1 MGCAI
6 ERVNPGS
13 EAAPPP
19 TKKSPGPP
27 KKELDPGINSRV
39 YNDRVKD
46 DPTQALSPAQLAGLT
61 GVSTDTLRYYER
73 KGLLKPVRNRSN
85 GYRRYPVGAAGKV
98 RLIRRALAI
107 GMTLDEISS
116 VIKVRDSGGSPCRRV
131 RDMVAAKL
139 RELEDTV
146 REVESVAAELRALI
160 RSWDSKL
167 AATQGGEQALLLE
180 SLPDSLLTS
189 QRIIRDLSSAR
200 NGRRNKKRK
209 EAIDET

>member
-1 MGCAI
+1 MNKSPSFL
-6 ERVNPGS
+6 RKQPL
-13 EAAPPP
+13 
-19 TKKSPGPP
+19 TKKEERQPSQ

-46 DPTQALSPAQLAGLT
+46 SPTQPETLLPAQLARLT

-107 GMTLDEISS
+107 GMTLDEISA
-116 VIKVRDSGGSPCRRV
+116 VIKVRDNGGAPCRRV
-131 RDMVAAKL
+131 REMAAAKL
-139 RELEDTV
+139 RELEDTA
-146 REVESVAAELRALI
+146 REIESVASELRSLI
-160 RSWDSKL
+160 QSWDSVL
-167 AATQGGEQALLLE
+167 AATSAGEQALLLE
-180 SLPDSLLTS
+180 SFPDSLLTS

-200 NGRRNKKRK
+200 NRCRDKKRK
-209 EAIDET
+209 EATDEI